1 MIVGKFVGK
10 WKACEFGFSDGV
22 LVFVIAWTLAMKNA
36 RVA

>member
-1 MIVGKFVGK
+1 MIVGK

-36 RVA
+36 RVT